1 MTHYSSDPLFSSLS
15 DTLDLNSLSEAP
27 KENVLQGLLNKKQVT
42 LEKAYYRHD
51 VAVTVIRGDMMPYY
65 VVFLGSTLIQSRCMI
80 T

>member
-42 LEKAYYRHD
+42 FELPIIRPIIGLLKLE
-51 VAVTVIRGDMMPYY
+51 VT
-65 VVFLGSTLIQSRCMI
+65 
-80 T
+80 